1 MKPHPSFL
9 FIGEISMKKILF
21 VLLFASFVFG
31 YPTTKLD
38 YETRIS
44 QLEHQIAV
52 LNSLIKWDSA
62 TLEKY
67 SALLETP
74 ETDEDYGE
82 EDDEDDC
89 DEECEEVNT
98 LLYEKFSQNCI
109 TRCTLEYNKSWT
121 QTPDSAHKCM
131 DECMKPWYE
140 E

>member
-1 MKPHPSFL
+1 
-9 FIGEISMKKILF
+9 MKKILF
-21 VLLFASFVFG
+21 ILLFASFVFG

-89 DEECEEVNT
+89 DEECVEENT

-109 TRCTLEYNKSWT
+109 TKCTLEYNKSWT

-131 DECMKPWYE
+131 DECMKLWYE

>member
-1 MKPHPSFL
+1 MKSHPSFL

-21 VLLFASFVFG
+21 ILLFASFVFG

-89 DEECEEVNT
+89 DEECVEENT

-109 TRCTLEYNKSWT
+109 TKCTLEYNKSWT

-131 DECMKPWYE
+131 DECMKLWYE